1 MARGFRR
8 AGRGG
13 QRRYVATLDAGERE
27 LVATLMGQVADLLA
41 PPDPAGA
48 TGATGQSP
56 TEPGAGRL
64 DDGFDAIV
72 AGMGLAR
79 APGDAGADAPTGDAA
94 TDDAPARDPA
104 LDRLLP
110 SGHREDD
117 GAATEF
123 RRLTEGGLRHRKAA
137 ALTASVA
144 VLREA
149 GDTVGLDEGQAVAF
163 VTALT
168 DVRLVLGERLGLR
181 TDEDLDRLEELVERL
196 DDDEPV
202 VYLLALYDFLTW
214 LQETLASALMR
225 R

>member
-1 MARGFRR
+1 MARAFRR
-8 AGRGG
+8 AGRGD

-48 TGATGQSP
+48 TGPVGT
-56 TEPGAGRL
+56 GAGRD

-79 APGDAGADAPTGDAA
+79 APGDAGDGAETGDIA
-94 TDDAPARDPA
+94 DRDPA

-110 SGHREDD
+110 AGHREDD
-117 GAATEF
+117 EAATEF

-149 GDTVGLDEGQAVAF
+149 GDTVGLDQGQAVAF

-181 TDEDLDRLEELVERL
+181 TDEDLDRLEELVARL

-202 VYLLALYDFLTW
+202 VQLLALYDFLTW

>member
-1 MARGFRR
+1 MARAFRR
-8 AGRGG
+8 AGRGP

-41 PPDPAGA
+41 PADAPGEHGHPDPA
-48 TGATGQSP
+48 TG
-56 TEPGAGRL
+56 

-79 APGDAGADAPTGDAA
+79 DPGEGDAEGGSAGDAPD
-94 TDDAPARDPA
+94 RDPA

-110 SGHREDD
+110 AGNRQDD
-117 GAATEF
+117 EAATEF

-137 ALTASVA
+137 ALSASVA

-168 DVRLVLGERLGLR
+168 DVRLVLGERLGLH
-181 TDEDLDRLEELVERL
+181 TDDDLDRLEALVEGL

-202 VYLLALYDFLTW
+202 VHLLALYDFLTW

>member
-1 MARGFRR
+1 MARAFRR
-8 AGRGG
+8 AGRGD

-41 PPDPAGA
+41 PP
-48 TGATGQSP
+48 
-56 TEPGAGRL
+56 EPDGAGGGAGVTGTRAGDV

-79 APGDAGADAPTGDAA
+79 APGERADAAA
-94 TDDAPARDPA
+94 SGEPADRDPA

-110 SGHREDD
+110 TGHREDD
-117 GAATEF
+117 EAATEF

-149 GDTVGLDEGQAVAF
+149 GDTVSLDEGQAVAF

-202 VYLLALYDFLTW
+202 VHLLALYDFLTW